1 MTGMID
7 LLSKFITAT
16 KTRTALVWRIPT
28 FPLLLL
34 LNFMFCLSIS
44 LFIPF
49 SSIYGL
55 DLIGMS
61 NIKYGIFM
69 TTMAI
74 GGVVISTYIGKL
86 SDRKTSRK
94 LILIITSFAAIIGYI
109 GFAYIRDYYLLSFV
123 AFFLLGAASAT
134 MPQLW
139 AHARE
144 VVENSNISKKEIPYV
159 MNVFRM
165 FMALAWTVGPAFAG
179 WMLVWLDFKN
189 LFLMVATGFF
199 ISIIIISI
207 YLKDE
212 PNKIDMTG
220 RQVALG
226 KFIFKPYIMANV
238 LAMFLLHAA
247 TTINMQNIPQFVTK
261 ELGGTEAHVGIIFS
275 VPPVFEV
282 PLMIMFG
289 ILATRLDLKL
299 LIRLGFLFSF
309 LYFLLIWN
317 VTAPWQIYPLQIL
330 SAANVAITAGLA
342 VTYFQNFL
350 PKEQG
355 TATTLYMNTQKI
367 GQTAGFLLF
376 GYFSSIISYG
386 NVFIICVVFTGVGLF
401 ILLAFGKETEKSGV
415 LGAVST

>member
-1 MTGMID
+1 
-7 LLSKFITAT
+7 
-16 KTRTALVWRIPT
+16 
-28 FPLLLL
+28 
-34 LNFMFCLSIS
+34 
-44 LFIPF
+44 
-49 SSIYGL
+49 
-55 DLIGMS
+55 
-61 NIKYGIFM
+61 M